1 MSAPVSGRQGGLCGT
16 SAPQA
21 PTRHYLA
28 VCRALAGAALLV
40 AGTAPAMD
48 LSLVGGARFTVPVTS
63 LRAERFRTTVHQQ
76 YDFSCGSAALATLLS
91 QHYGWP
97 VSERRAFEQMYLR
110 GDRGKIRREGFSL
123 LDIKRFLEANGFHA
137 DGFQLPLKTLA
148 EAGLPAIVLVTD
160 KGYKHFVVIK
170 GLQHGR
176 VLLGDPAGGT
186 RAIPQAAFEA
196 MWDSK
201 LLFVIHGWH
210 GPVRFNAAT
219 DWRAA
224 PLAPLHNSIDRDG
237 LDTVTMPKHGQ
248 GDF

>member
-1 MSAPVSGRQGGLCGT
+1 MSAPVAGCRAGRSGAAGLRG
-16 SAPQA
+16 
-21 PTRHYLA
+21 LA
-28 VCRALAGAALLV
+28 QRRVAVLKALAGAALLLTG
-40 AGTAPAMD
+40 AAPAMD
-48 LSLVGGARFTVPVTS
+48 LSLIGGARYSVPVAS
-63 LRAERFRTTVHQQ
+63 LRAVRFRTTVHQQ

-97 VSERRAFEQMYLR
+97 ISEQRAFEQMYLR
-110 GDRGKIRREGFSL
+110 GDRSKIRREGFSL
-123 LDIKRFLEANGFHA
+123 LDIKRFLEANGFRA

-148 EAGLPAIVLVTD
+148 EAGVPAIVLVSD

-186 RAIPQAAFEA
+186 RAVPQAAFEA

-201 LLFVIHGWH
+201 LLFVIHDWR

-224 PLAPLHNSIDRDG
+224 PLAPLQNGVNRDG